1 MRNFLKLATNVDVS
15 GLLAALARHPE
26 LWNVNSLRTLY
37 PGTPHS
43 EVDDIW
49 IRFNALPDVTME
61 SVLDDHESTWYP
73 AVHVLP
79 QVRPLLF
86 ALMRQVEGE
95 RLGRVLITRLRP
107 GARIAP
113 HVDGGRHA
121 EYYSRHHVV
130 LQGLPGS
137 LFRAGDETVCM
148 QTGEVWWFDNSK
160 EHECTNNS
168 ADDRIHMVVDI
179 KTL

>member
-1 MRNFLKLATNVDVS
+1 MRNFLRLAANVDTA
-15 GLLAALARHPE
+15 GLLAAVHRKSD
-26 LWNVNSLRTLY
+26 LWNTNLLRTVY

-49 IRFNALPDVTME
+49 IRFNKLQEVIEEA
-61 SVLDDHESTWYP
+61 VLDDHESIWYDP
-73 AVHVLP
+73 IRDLP
-79 QVRPLLF
+79 QVRPILF